1 MEQQQQQQYI
11 VDFDS
16 LKMFPGD
23 SNLRIVQ
30 LGDEVR
36 FQNHVT
42 NNQV

>member
-11 VDFDS
+11 VDFET
-16 LKMFPGD
+16 LKRYSGD
-23 SNLRIVQ
+23 TNLRIVQ